1 MESTNIRAKEAR
13 KVKLKPMAFAPA
25 ATFVLRNELE
35 TDLVIEVEG
44 THITLKK
51 A

>member
-1 MESTNIRAKEAR
+1 MASTSIRAKEAR

-25 ATFVLRNELE
+25 ATFVIRNELE
-35 TDLVIEVEG
+35 SDIVIEAEG
-44 THITLKK
+44 SQLAIKK